1 MSAGKVAAGEL
12 RANPGI
18 CGGLCKCDVQAGRE
32 RDVGGH
38 GANSRK
44 VLYTATSYRKY
55 IRALTFENLCQLGF
69 VPLMSN
75 VKTQT
80 VLEPPLVG
88 AEYARK
94 LPAVI
99 YSHGMLANRSC
110 YSTPCINFFFL
121 AICFF
126 STPHFAPTFFC
137 PPCAV
142 QACMLSCICTYTC
155 IFFFI
160 YCILFFCIFFFFAP
174 DALCKYVCYHVYV
187 HIHVYSYIYTYTYI
201 HI

>member
-1 MSAGKVAAGEL
+1 
-12 RANPGI
+12 
-18 CGGLCKCDVQAGRE
+18 
-32 RDVGGH
+32 
-38 GANSRK
+38 
-44 VLYTATSYRKY
+44 
-55 IRALTFENLCQLGF
+55 LCQLGF

-155 IFFFI
+155 IFFFVYI
-160 YCILFFCIFFFFAP
+160 VYYFF
-174 DALCKYVCYHVYV
+174 
-187 HIHVYSYIYTYTYI
+187 VYSFFLPPMRCASMYAIMYMYTYMYILTYI
-201 HI
+201 HTHTFIYRSCYSTPCIDLASHGFIVFAVHTHTHTYTHAHTTRRRWHQSMYVYVCTLYVSSMYVCILCI